1 MVQTDH
7 ISSAHAA
14 ISSALHSAAG
24 YIITA
29 PDATGSEPAPFAGR
43 RIRADQPTLFLSFP
57 DACPEPV
64 LIKNRSSNNDD
75 TCQHCKSLGTEIRVQ
90 RALEVTP
97 RSAVAVLTGTRGA
110 ASNVQQVHEV
120 EQGGIVLDGMVVA
133 ALTKRPVGHN
143 THTHTVRTAMPPRI
157 RQRFLWFLQDLSH
170 EPVLVKRAVSLTDQC
185 IQIISAAA
193 KCI

>member
-24 YIITA
+24 YVTTA

-64 LIKNRSSNNDD
+64 LINERSSNNDD
-75 TCQHCKSLGTEIRVQ
+75 TCQHCESLMLGTEIRVQ

-97 RSAVAVLTGTRGA
+97 RSAVTLLTGSRGA
-110 ASNVQQVHEV
+110 VSNVQQVHEV

-133 ALTKRPVGHN
+133 ALTKCPVGHN

-157 RQRFLWFLQDLSH
+157 SQSRVLWFLQDLSH
-170 EPVLVKRAVSLTDQC
+170 EPVLVKRAVSLTDLSVYSNQ
-185 IQIISAAA
+185 Q
-193 KCI
+193 